1 VFEVHYGGRFDKT
14 VECQYMG
21 GEVVVHTE
29 SVESDELS
37 HFELEA
43 IYRPYGYKSGDLI
56 FFLDP
61 GESLANGLHLITSD
75 HNVLFMVE
83 QHKTHNIVHLYIVSF
98 EEGIVDVF
106 KEDDEDEDGAR
117 VGLND
122 PWWHDK
128 ISDEEDLFDVDVDD
142 VSGGA
147 KPSSVVPNRSEF
159 VRKGN
164 KIGMKEVRE
173 RVMKL
178 MIRG

>member
-1 VFEVHYGGRFDKT
+1 VFEVHYGGRFDRT
-14 VECQYMG
+14 IGCQYMG
-21 GEVVVHTE
+21 GEVVVHTKC
-29 SVESDELS
+29 VDSDELS

-43 IYRPYGYKSGDLI
+43 ICRPYGYKSGDLI

-106 KEDDEDEDGAR
+106 EEDDEDEDGAR
-117 VGLND
+117 VDLND

-147 KPSSVVPNRSEF
+147 KPSSIVPNRSEC
-159 VRKGN
+159 
-164 KIGMKEVRE
+164 
-173 RVMKL
+173 
-178 MIRG
+178 